1 MAERIKTRCP
11 ACETRLKLR
20 MPPGTRRGQ
29 FVFTCDH
36 CDAHFMIDIPDS
48 KSSELDVI
56 AISGPG
62 VLVDEKDG
70 RRAPGLG
77 SKKKST
83 VKVERRSK
91 VEVIADTKVKQY
103 RRLTIV
109 MVLLLLTGGLGILYS
124 IVNISNSF
132 AIKDIEEQQSGDLAS
147 ITIWA
152 LDSSNGRGLEGVNVT
167 VISDDRT
174 LSGLT
179 DSEGLVVIEGLNAG
193 RKTLALSLEG
203 YRSNSGDVHIRI
215 GTPNVIDIPMT
226 QGDPS
231 IIDPLATEQF
241 GSSSPPFLLT
251 DFMAILM
258 MLSAFMAILSAYFVY
273 RREFFSLALG
283 LAFLSS
289 FSVGFVVGS
298 IFSVISIFLL
308 ITSYKGFSHT
318 YELKWILERAGREDL
333 KRFFSQNKEEHKLQ
347 GLPPVRGR

>member
-62 VLVDEKDG
+62 VLVDDKHI
-70 RRAPGLG
+70 RRAPGLDRE
-77 SKKKST
+77 KKST
-83 VKVERRSK
+83 VKAERRSK
-91 VEVIADTKVKQY
+91 VEVIDEGREKRY

-109 MVLLLLTGGLGILYS
+109 TVLLLLTGGLGVLYS

-132 AIKDIEEQQSGDLAS
+132 AIKDIEQQQSGDWAS
-147 ITIWA
+147 FTIWA
-152 LDSSNGRGLEGVNVT
+152 LDSQNGRGLEGVNVT

-174 LSGLT
+174 VSGLT
-179 DSEGLVVIEGLNAG
+179 DSEGLVVIEGLDAG
-193 RKTLALSLEG
+193 KKTLNLSLDG
-203 YRSNSGDVHIRI
+203 YHSNTGIVHIRI
-215 GTPNVIDIPMT
+215 GTPNVVDIPMT
-226 QGDPS
+226 QGNPS
-231 IIDPLATEQF
+231 IVDPLPTKQF

-258 MLSAFMAILSAYFVY
+258 MLSAFMAFLSAYFVH

-298 IFSVISIFLL
+298 IFSVISIFLI

-318 YELKWILERAGREDL
+318 YELRWILERVGREDIR
-333 KRFFSQNKEEHKLQ
+333 RFFSQEREVQKLE
-347 GLPPVRGR
+347 GLPPVRRR

>member
-1 MAERIKTRCP
+1 
-11 ACETRLKLR
+11 
-20 MPPGTRRGQ
+20 
-29 FVFTCDH
+29 
-36 CDAHFMIDIPDS
+36 
-48 KSSELDVI
+48 
-56 AISGPG
+56 
-62 VLVDEKDG
+62 
-70 RRAPGLG
+70 
-77 SKKKST
+77 
-83 VKVERRSK
+83 
-91 VEVIADTKVKQY
+91 
-103 RRLTIV
+103 
-109 MVLLLLTGGLGILYS
+109 
-124 IVNISNSF
+124 
-132 AIKDIEEQQSGDLAS
+132 
-147 ITIWA
+147 
-152 LDSSNGRGLEGVNVT
+152 
-167 VISDDRT
+167 
-174 LSGLT
+174 
-179 DSEGLVVIEGLNAG
+179 IEGLNAG